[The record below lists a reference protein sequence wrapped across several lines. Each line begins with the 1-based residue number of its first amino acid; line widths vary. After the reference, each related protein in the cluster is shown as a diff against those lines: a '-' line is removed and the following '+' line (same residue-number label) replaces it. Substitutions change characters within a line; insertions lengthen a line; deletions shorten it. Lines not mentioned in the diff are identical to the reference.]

1 LPPETG
7 SAFTK
12 ALAFNFV
19 ICLVLKSSFHYILF
33 FFLTG
38 FYSLQ
43 AQAQLKVR
51 GRVFDNTRLY
61 TIESVSVESSSG
73 RTTMTDSLGG
83 YELEVRE
90 NDSIWFSFLGKPT
103 PKYPVA
109 KMEDMSR
116 FDIALNLAMI
126 TKGNMLPN
134 VTVRTKLYKED
145 SIQNRREYKKAFEFS
160 RPSFG
165 SMTSVT
171 STGAGIDVQELIRL
185 FQFRKNKSMEKFR
198 ERLILEERERF
209 IDHRFNKSLI
219 RELTGLEGEALKEF
233 AKQYRPAYETC
244 LYLSEYDFNLYIK
257 MAGEDFKKKSF

>member
-1 LPPETG
+1 MLNSP
-7 SAFTK
+7 
-12 ALAFNFV
+12 
-19 ICLVLKSSFHYILF
+19 FHYILF
-33 FFLTG
+33 LFLPGFFCLQV
-38 FYSLQ
+38 Q
-43 AQAQLKVR
+43 AQFKVK

-73 RTTMTDSLGG
+73 RGTITDSLGR
-83 YELEVRE
+83 YELEVKE

-109 KMEDMSR
+109 KMEDISR
-116 FDIALNLAMI
+116 FDISLNLAVL

-145 SIQNRREYKKAFEFS
+145 SIQNRRDYQKAFEFS
-160 RPSFG
+160 RPTFG

-185 FQFRKNKSMEKFR
+185 FQFRKNRSMEKFR

-209 IDHRFNKSLI
+209 IDHRFNKGLI
-219 RELTGLEGEALKEF
+219 KELTGLDGEALNVF
-233 AKQYRPAYETC
+233 ARLYRPEYEAC

-257 MAGEDFKKKSF
+257 LAGEEFKKKTF